1 MWMQVCL
8 KSRMKHCKN
17 ILNLV
22 PQVQICLSR
31 FTMQYFLVIKCI
43 LSCDRIAAKV
53 QHATFGEVKVVMLIG
68 ACKKREVSQNA
79 CLMEAMFF
87 SVAICLTEG

>member
-1 MWMQVCL
+1 
-8 KSRMKHCKN
+8 
-17 ILNLV
+17 
-22 PQVQICLSR
+22 
-31 FTMQYFLVIKCI
+31 MQYFLVIKCI

-53 QHATFGEVKVVMLIG
+53 QYATFGEVKVVMLIG
-68 ACKKREVSQNA
+68 VCKRREVPQNA